1 MDLNKISLPYS
12 VPYYSQVATPE
23 LAFQIF
29 SHEMSPLDDPNW
41 KETGTQMQEE
51 YAYWV
56 ERSCGIACVKMCV
69 EALGGPRLSMMEW
82 IRRGLAIGGYLEK
95 VENGTRV
102 ELGWIHRALADL
114 ILNLEGIFVCD
125 AGYLL
130 KKEELE
136 KFFEAEKRLYIATRN
151 NMKRLM
157 TKEQHELFKRRSV
170 IENVWNTLKE
180 RMNMAYS
187 FARGVHGLFRHY
199 LYCICSYLLRN
210 LFERLNYD
218 LMGEIRLSIA

>member
-41 KETGTQMQEE
+41 KETGAEMQEE

-69 EALGGPRLSMMEW
+69 EALGGPSLSIMEW
-82 IRRGLAIGGYLEK
+82 IRRGLAIGGYLKK

-102 ELGWIHRALADL
+102 ELGWIHQSLADL
-114 ILNLEGIFVCD
+114 I
-125 AGYLL
+125 
-130 KKEELE
+130 
-136 KFFEAEKRLYIATRN
+136 EAEGFRAYPASATLDEIYAHLQHQRLVIASVSYQLGTYEAISRKGGHLVVVKGAWYSPDKPAN
-151 NMKRLM
+151 PHVLVVHNPSGRYR
-157 TKEQHELFKRRSV
+157 ELQIDACIPV
-170 IENVWNTLKE
+170 E
-180 RMNMAYS
+180 RFRAAYS
-187 FARGVHGLFRHY
+187 GRVVVVGG
-199 LYCICSYLLRN
+199 N
-210 LFERLNYD
+210 L
-218 LMGEIRLSIA
+218 